1 MEIAVLADIHSNHIA
16 LERCMGHVLERG
28 IRKFLFLG
36 DYIGEFAYPERTMAL
51 LREYDARY
59 DCFFVRGNKE
69 EYWLRHRDCGEKDWG
84 KYHKEAVD
92 STTGVLFYAYH
103 HLAAEDL
110 DFFQSLPIAARLSY
124 GEAGA
129 LPALIACHGTPADVS
144 GEMLP
149 GSREAER
156 FLEKAA
162 ADLVLHGHTHIQGVT
177 VHRGKKLLNPG
188 SVGLSLQAGAKAQF
202 AILHGEDGRWREE
215 LCSLSYDKERA
226 CRELEESGLKESAP
240 WWCRVTEELL
250 RHPEKDGIGHAEVLC
265 RAMELCRQK
274 TGACHWPDIPGEC
287 WEKAAEELL
296 CI

>member
-1 MEIAVLADIHSNHIA
+1 MEIAVLADIHSNHVA
-16 LERCMGHVLERG
+16 LERCMRHALERG

-69 EYWLRHRDCGEKDWG
+69 EYWLRHRDSGETDWG
-84 KYHKEAVD
+84 KYHREAV
-92 STTGVLFYAYH
+92 SSATGVLFYAYH
-103 HLAAEDL
+103 HLTEDDL
-110 DFFQSLPIAARLSY
+110 DFFQSLPIAARLCY

-129 LPALIACHGTPADVS
+129 LPALIACHGTPADIS

-149 GSREAER
+149 RSREAVT
-156 FLEKAA
+156 FLEKAT
-162 ADLVLHGHTHIQGVT
+162 ADLILHGHTHIQGVT
-177 VHRGKKLLNPG
+177 VYRGKKLLNPG

-202 AILHGEDGRWREE
+202 AILHGKDGRWREE

-226 CRELEESGLKESAP
+226 CRELEESGLKERAP
-240 WWCRVTEELL
+240 WWCRITEELL
-250 RHPEKDGIGHAEVLC
+250 RHPEKDSIGHAEVLC

-274 TGACHWPDIPGEC
+274 TGACNWPDIPEEC
-287 WEKAAEELL
+287 WEEAVMELL